1 MTSNTTHIIT
11 PTWLPYASGAMNAA
25 QYRHTSRDARELALD
40 AQIEEMLG
48 APAAVPPMVYLDE
61 DWDRSS
67 TTGDT
72 GFTLKRAHQIGTT
85 LQLLTTLRLCATFG
99 TYEVADALSDAAAIT
114 VLDVGHPDWISPV
127 TRAMQDLLPEHTLL
141 YAPDEERTGEL
152 LILSPQPSENLG
164 IAKDAA
170 RFASV
175 IGEALEQ
182 ETPFLMVCAGHRALP
197 DATARILPSA
207 IRLAPLDADLVLAL
221 LHLRFEDGD
230 AGSRDAFRTTLQ
242 PANML
247 ARLGLDAVHAAFRA
261 PTGLGIVQTLANQA
275 AALVP
280 PDGPTLEHMTDDSE
294 ALRLARQIVADLR
307 LSSEGKLAWSDCQHS
322 LLLHGKPGTGKT
334 YLARAMGGSSGVPII
349 MSSFARWQSHG
360 HLGDCLRAMIETFN
374 EAIAAAPCIL
384 FIDEIDAAGSRD
396 SDEKQNR
403 SYRRQ
408 VINGFLEQIDVAM
421 RAQGVMLVGACNDVA
436 ALDPAI
442 LRPGRFDS
450 ICEVP
455 LPGRAGVRAI
465 LERQLRDDLHPSE
478 LDDLVTAATGSTPA
492 AIDGAI
498 RAARSSSRFAG
509 APLKASNVINRLNN
523 GAAPDR
529 TLMWRIAIHE
539 CGHAITAVQR
549 FMGNL
554 VNVRLGT
561 RDGHTLLQHDTG
573 VGRLRDHKKVVT
585 YTLAGRAAESIIF
598 GSVGSGSGGQAKT
611 CDLAIATQAA
621 LAMETSFGFGTSG
634 LVWSPV
640 QPKGEIKDP
649 VLRAAVRRTLD
660 AAEAEARHILENHRV
675 LLLEMAKDLMRHR
688 ILEGPLLQLWVDRI
702 TGDAPWNPDDPSGKH
717 KASERTETC
726 AQGEVVKLADYRSS
740 QT

>member
-1 MTSNTTHIIT
+1 MTSKTTYIKT

-40 AQIEEMLG
+40 SQIDEMLG
-48 APAAVPPMVYLDE
+48 APVAVPPMVYLDE
-61 DWDRSS
+61 EWDRSS
-67 TTGDT
+67 TSDNS
-72 GFTLKRAHQIGTT
+72 GFTVKRAHQIGMT
-85 LQLLTTLRLCATFG
+85 LQLLATLRLCATLG
-99 TYEVADALSDAAAIT
+99 TYEAADALSDPAAIT
-114 VLDVGHPDWISPV
+114 VLDVGHPDWILPV
-127 TRAMQDLLPEHTLL
+127 TRAMQDLLPEHTLT
-141 YAPDEERTGEL
+141 YAPEEERKGDL
-152 LILSPQPSENLG
+152 LILSPQLSENLG
-164 IAKDAA
+164 IPKDAA
-170 RFASV
+170 KFASV

-182 ETPFLMVCAGHRALP
+182 ETPFLIVCAGHRALP
-197 DATARILPSA
+197 DATARILPPS
-207 IRLAPLDADLVLAL
+207 IRLAPLDADIVLAL

-230 AGSRDAFRTTLQ
+230 AGSREVLRSILP

-247 ARLGLDAVHAAFRA
+247 VRLGLDAVHAAFRS
-261 PTGLGIVQTLANQA
+261 PTGLGIVQTLADQA
-275 AALVP
+275 TTLVP
-280 PDGPTLEHMTDDSE
+280 QDGPTLEHMMDDSE
-294 ALRLARQIVADLR
+294 ALRVARQIVADLR

-349 MSSFARWQSHG
+349 MSSFARWQANG
-360 HLGDCLRAMIETFN
+360 HLGDCLKAMITTFD

-384 FIDEIDAAGSRD
+384 FINEIDAAGSRD

-478 LDDLVTAATGSTPA
+478 LDDMVTAAIGSTPA

-498 RAARSSSRFAG
+498 RAARSHARFIG
-509 APLKASNVINRLNN
+509 EPVRTPDVINRLNN

-529 TLMWRIAIHE
+529 TLMWRIAVHE
-539 CGHAITAVQR
+539 CGHAITAVQH
-549 FMGNL
+549 FMGKL
-554 VNVRLGT
+554 VSVRLGT
-561 RDGHTLLQHDTG
+561 RDGHTLLQHDVG
-573 VGRLRDHKKVVT
+573 VGRLRDHKNVVT
-585 YTLAGRAAESIIF
+585 YTLAGRAAEAVIF
-598 GSVGSGSGGQAKT
+598 GSFGSGSGGQAKT

-634 LVWSPV
+634 LVWSPI
-640 QPKGEIKDP
+640 QTKGEIKDP
-649 VLRAAVRRTLD
+649 VLLAAVRRTLD
-660 AAEAEARHILENHRV
+660 AA
-675 LLLEMAKDLMRHR
+675 
-688 ILEGPLLQLWVDRI
+688 
-702 TGDAPWNPDDPSGKH
+702 
-717 KASERTETC
+717 AS
-726 AQGEVVKLADYRSS
+726 
-740 QT
+740 